1 MDPRQS
7 AVAINLYS
15 GHARYL
21 PYVSGGSATLNPA
34 TEVLT
39 VSEVGKIYTQQL
51 SGNYTGDSFDLA
63 PDGNGGTDIT
73 LSAIA
78 TDIFVTNFGTDTVGE
93 YTTSGARVN
102 ASLISGL
109 SEPQG
114 IAVAGSDLFVT
125 SFDNGTVREY
135 TIAGATVNASLI
147 SGFSFPEGIA
157 VSGSDLFVANANATS
172 EGSLGP
178 GWIGEYTTSGAT
190 VDAKLISGLDSPSY
204 IAIANAADPTE
215 HPSNDFNG
223 DGFSDLLW
231 QNSSG
236 VPGIW
241 EMNGADVIGAASVAN
256 PGRAGTSKAPGIL
269 TVTAKPTSCGR
280 TAAARRQSG

>member
-1 MDPRQS
+1 M
-7 AVAINLYS
+7 
-15 GHARYL
+15 RYL

-73 LSAIA
+73 LGAIA

-93 YTTSGARVN
+93 YTT
-102 ASLISGL
+102 
-109 SEPQG
+109 
-114 IAVAGSDLFVT
+114 
-125 SFDNGTVREY
+125 
-135 TIAGATVNASLI
+135 AGATVNASLI

-236 VPGIW
+236 AAAIW
-241 EMNGADVIGAASVAN
+241 EMD
-256 PGRAGTSKAPGIL
+256 GTSTIAATIIGNPDPSWHAVASGDFNNDGH
-269 TVTAKPTSCGR
+269 PTSCGR
-280 TAAARRQSG
+280 TMTARWRSGR